1 VKGRRRPTKNNWPVF
16 WDLRGVFGVFEVS
29 PLLAFGLAAL
39 DPRTVIAA
47 KFLQLMETIFGRINP
62 TFLEMR
68 IQSLKQ
74 KHYG

>member
-1 VKGRRRPTKNNWPVF
+1 
-16 WDLRGVFGVFEVS
+16 VFEVS
-29 PLLAFGLAAL
+29 PFLAFGFAAL
-39 DPRTVIAA
+39 NPRTVVAA

-74 KHYG
+74 KHSG